1 MRVSSRLSMSPAKA
15 IALTATVV
23 AIAIILL
30 AANFIT
36 TYAQQQQQQQ
46 TQTSQPAATQ
56 SPTLLSAK
64 DSFRVQL
71 PEGWVIQDMN
81 NTGFTLAA
89 EVLQGYGILAQL
101 CPQEQQQSS
110 LPSVGGSNRYI
121 GNCQQAQEEVIH
133 IIRYP
138 NLGTRLGISSDDIFT
153 VINRDTIP
161 NAILAY
167 HIQKLQEVGY
177 RDIQIVNSADTT
189 MNVDISTG
197 QNSSR
202 TATVVPAKLVEMTY
216 STALNETKS
225 GYFIL
230 TATAATPRN
239 LGTMTGYS
247 IFYEGNST
255 ATTTAEATRP
265 SFSLAPIL
273 LPASVR
279 QVFDSFELIAASTVP
294 LTAVITS
301 SDTEGVAPATFDFEA
316 DVAGGLE
323 PYTINWDFGDGSSEE
338 SDDDVEHTFDVADT
352 YNVDLTVTDS
362 SGRTASDSMSI
373 TVEEPPPLTSVDIIS
388 NDTEGVAPATFE
400 FEANLTGG
408 AEPFTYS
415 WDFGDGSS
423 EESDDETVEHTF
435 DVAGTYNVDLVV
447 IDSTLQTASDS
458 ILITVEEPLLSP
470 TPPTLEEPVCD
481 PSYPDLCIPPP
492 PPDLSCDDITAR
504 DFEVVGSDP
513 HELDGDNDGI
523 GCESEAFAPEPEE
536 PNDEGGTVG
545 GTSPDDGE
553 FIDDDGA

>member
-1 MRVSSRLSMSPAKA
+1 MSPAKA

-23 AIAIILL
+23 AITIILL

-36 TYAQQQQQQQ
+36 TYAQQQQQ
-46 TQTSQPAATQ
+46 TQASQPAATQ
-56 SPTLLSAK
+56 NPTLLSAK

-71 PEGWVIQDMN
+71 PQGWVIQDMN

-110 LPSVGGSNRYI
+110 LPSVGGSSRYI

-138 NLGTRLGISSDDIFT
+138 NLGTRVGISSDDIFT
-153 VINRDTIP
+153 IINRDTIP

-197 QNSSR
+197 QNNSR
-202 TATVVPAKLVEMTY
+202 TATAVPAKLVEMTY

-255 ATTTAEATRP
+255 ATTAETRP

-408 AEPFTYS
+408 TEPFTYS

-435 DVAGTYNVDLVV
+435 DVAGTYNVDLTVT
-447 IDSTLQTASDS
+447 DTTLQTASDS
-458 ILITVEEPLLSP
+458 ILITVEEPLFSPSP
-470 TPPTLEEPVCD
+470 TIPEEPVCD

-492 PPDLSCDDITAR
+492 PPDLGCDDVSASN
-504 DFEVVGSDP
+504 FEVLPPDP
-513 HELDGDNDGI
+513 HGFDGNNDGV
-523 GCESEAFAPEPEE
+523 GCETGGIGPEPEPEE
-536 PNDEGGTVG
+536 PEPEE
-545 GTSPDDGE
+545 PDDE

>member
-36 TYAQQQQQQQ
+36 TYAQQQQQ
-46 TQTSQPAATQ
+46 TQASQPAATQ
-56 SPTLLSAK
+56 NPTLLSAK

-71 PEGWVIQDMN
+71 PQGWVIQDMN

-110 LPSVGGSNRYI
+110 LPSVGGSSRYI

-138 NLGTRLGISSDDIFT
+138 NLGTRIGISSDDIFT
-153 VINRDTIP
+153 IINRDTIP

-197 QNSSR
+197 QNNSR
-202 TATVVPAKLVEMTY
+202 TATAVPAKLVEMTY

-255 ATTTAEATRP
+255 ATTAETRP

-408 AEPFTYS
+408 TEPFTYS

-435 DVAGTYNVDLVV
+435 DVAGTYNVDLTVT
-447 IDSTLQTASDS
+447 DTTLQTASDS
-458 ILITVEEPLLSP
+458 ILITVEEPLFSPSP
-470 TPPTLEEPVCD
+470 TIPEEPVCD

-492 PPDLSCDDITAR
+492 PPDLGCDDVSASN
-504 DFEVVGSDP
+504 FEVLPPDP
-513 HELDGDNDGI
+513 HGFDGNNDGV
-523 GCESEAFAPEPEE
+523 GCETGGIGPEPEPEE
-536 PNDEGGTVG
+536 PEPEE
-545 GTSPDDGE
+545 PDDE

>member
-1 MRVSSRLSMSPAKA
+1 MSPAKA

-23 AIAIILL
+23 AITIILL

-36 TYAQQQQQQQ
+36 TYAQQQQ
-46 TQTSQPAATQ
+46 TQASQPAATQ
-56 SPTLLSAK
+56 NPTLLSAK

-71 PEGWVIQDMN
+71 PQGWVIQDMN

-110 LPSVGGSNRYI
+110 LPSVGGSSRYI

-138 NLGTRLGISSDDIFT
+138 NLGTRIGISSDDIFT
-153 VINRDTIP
+153 IINRDTIP

-197 QNSSR
+197 QNNSR
-202 TATVVPAKLVEMTY
+202 TATTVPAKLVEMTY

-255 ATTTAEATRP
+255 ATTAETRP

-338 SDDDVEHTFDVADT
+338 SDDDVEHTFDVAGT

-408 AEPFTYS
+408 TEPFTYS

-435 DVAGTYNVDLVV
+435 DVAGTYNVDLTVT
-447 IDSTLQTASDS
+447 DSTLQTASDS
-458 ILITVEEPLLSP
+458 ILITVEEPLFSPSP
-470 TPPTLEEPVCD
+470 TIPEEPVCD

-492 PPDLSCDDITAR
+492 PPDLGCDDVSASN
-504 DFEVVGSDP
+504 FEVLPPDP
-513 HELDGDNDGI
+513 HGFDGNNDGV
-523 GCESEAFAPEPEE
+523 GCETGGIGPEPEPEE
-536 PNDEGGTVG
+536 PEPEEPAD
-545 GTSPDDGE
+545 E

>member
-56 SPTLLSAK
+56 NPTLLSAK

-71 PEGWVIQDMN
+71 PQGWVIQDMN

-110 LPSVGGSNRYI
+110 LPSVGGSSRYI

-138 NLGTRLGISSDDIFT
+138 NLGTRIGISSDDIFT
-153 VINRDTIP
+153 IINRDTIP

-197 QNSSR
+197 QNNSR
-202 TATVVPAKLVEMTY
+202 TATAVPAKLVEMTY

-255 ATTTAEATRP
+255 ATTAETRP

-408 AEPFTYS
+408 TEPFTYS

-435 DVAGTYNVDLVV
+435 DVAGTYNVDLTVT
-447 IDSTLQTASDS
+447 DSTLQTASDS
-458 ILITVEEPLLSP
+458 ILITVEEPLFSPSP
-470 TPPTLEEPVCD
+470 TIPEEPVCD

-492 PPDLSCDDITAR
+492 PPDLGCDDVSASN
-504 DFEVVGSDP
+504 FEVLPPDP
-513 HELDGDNDGI
+513 HGFDGNNDGV
-523 GCESEAFAPEPEE
+523 GCETGGIGPEPEPEE
-536 PNDEGGTVG
+536 PEPEEPAD
-545 GTSPDDGE
+545 E

>member
-1 MRVSSRLSMSPAKA
+1 MSPAKT

>member
-1 MRVSSRLSMSPAKA
+1 MSPAKA

-36 TYAQQQQQQQ
+36 TYAQQQQQQ

-138 NLGTRLGISSDDIFT
+138 NLGTRLGISSEDIFT
-153 VINRDTIP
+153 IINRDTIP

-202 TATVVPAKLVEMTY
+202 TATAVPAKLVEMTY

-255 ATTTAEATRP
+255 AATAETRP
-265 SFSLAPIL
+265 SVSLAPIL

-408 AEPFTYS
+408 TEPFTYS

-435 DVAGTYNVDLVV
+435 DVAGTYNVDLTVT
-447 IDSTLQTASDS
+447 DSTLQTASDS
-458 ILITVEEPLLSP
+458 ILITVEEPLFSPSP
-470 TPPTLEEPVCD
+470 TIPEEPVCD

-492 PPDLSCDDITAR
+492 PPDLGCDDVSASN
-504 DFEVVGSDP
+504 FEVLPPDP
-513 HELDGDNDGI
+513 HGFDGNNDGV
-523 GCESEAFAPEPEE
+523 GCETGGIGPEPEPEE
-536 PNDEGGTVG
+536 PEPEE
-545 GTSPDDGE
+545 PDDE